1 MGLHMTSSVDVSL
14 FVDILD
20 IVDNIP
26 RQRVNV
32 EHKHVKWAS
41 KIPCLR
47 LALCNG
53 IVKSSL

>member
-32 EHKHVKWAS
+32 EHTCQV
-41 KIPCLR
+41 
-47 LALCNG
+47 G
-53 IVKSSL
+53 F